1 MAEIVG
7 SLFGID
13 PQQLM
18 QQRQATDAANAFRF
32 AQLDPLQQAKMSIY
46 QGSAGLG
53 RAVSGLLGGDA
64 EMQKASKIKE
74 LSSQFDLSTPQ
85 GAREFGRALQ
95 PFAPVESMK
104 ALTKADAM
112 EQAMLNRQKTSGE
125 IQRAESVAAKA
136 ELSLAQEEK
145 LRAELANLP
154 PNATEAQ
161 VIEVVRKYGSPDKIL
176 QILTQSKDRQAR
188 LAEARLKGEGAKGEG
203 AEKPLP
209 AGTVKE
215 IATAERI
222 NNTLNRTN
230 TTLDKYITEVD
241 ENKIEF
247 NLGKNIA
254 GWVQRGTGKQDA
266 NTLKQV
272 SLKKFLENE
281 RNNILLAA
289 KGTQTEGDANRAM
302 SQIFDRTDWTSN
314 VAVSQALSDLKDYKN
329 SQIDSNNVFMSS
341 LRGGGL
347 PVAPTAAPR
356 TPPTAPQ
363 GQEFAADYAKYK
375 AKYGANALPYEA
387 YVAKRKGL

>member
-7 SLFGID
+7 SLFGVS
-13 PQQLM
+13 PEQLM
-18 QQRQATDAANAFRF
+18 RQRQATDTSNAFRY

-53 RAVSGLLGGDA
+53 RGIQGLLGGDP
-64 EMQKASKIKE
+64 ELEKISKIKQ
-74 LSSQFDLSTPQ
+74 LSSQFDLTTAD
-85 GAREFGRALQ
+85 GARKFAQALQ
-95 PFAPVESMK
+95 PFAPQE
-104 ALTKADAM
+104 AM
-112 EQAMLNRQKTSGE
+112 MAVREAERMETSGLARQKTAAD
-125 IQRAESVAAKA
+125 IQRAEGAAVKA
-136 ELSLAQEEK
+136 ELSAAQEEK
-145 LRAELANLP
+145 LRAELSNLP
-154 PNATEAQ
+154 PGATEQ
-161 VIEVVRKYGSPDKIL
+161 DIINVVTKYGSPDKIL
-176 QILTQSKDRQAR
+176 QILTQSQDRR
-188 LAEARLKGEGAKGEG
+188 AKITAAAVGK
-203 AEKPLP
+203 AEKAADKDLP

-241 ENKIEF
+241 DNKIEF

-375 AKYGANALPYEA
+375 AKYGATALPYEA